1 MSTRAL
7 PRPRTWPTF
16 GPLLI
21 LETVP
26 WLMLAAAL
34 RIVAYRGGLVALLAY
49 VAASVATFLAILLA
63 TRRIIEAADGQTNLG
78 TLAFRAQLTL
88 ARRVLWQVFALM
100 IGTYLALKFA
110 GLPTSVAKHAL
121 AGFDGIAFDQFT
133 VLGRLWSAVLAAL
146 VFLAILRADQGHGP
160 SLIGAGRELLQR
172 WSWLVVLF
180 WQTDAMPE
188 LKRVVFFSFIVVF
201 ASLRLWLTLAILTF
215 ALRASYRAQA
225 PLRPEAERI

>member
-1 MSTRAL
+1 
-7 PRPRTWPTF
+7 
-16 GPLLI
+16 
-21 LETVP
+21 
-26 WLMLAAAL
+26 MLAAAL

-63 TRRIIEAADGQTNLG
+63 TRRIVEAADGQTNLG

-100 IGTYLALKFA
+100 IGAYLALKFA

-121 AGFDGIAFDQFT
+121 AGFDGIAFDQFM
-133 VLGRLWSAVLAAL
+133 VLGRLWSAVLAVL
-146 VFLAILRADQGHGP
+146 VLLAILRADQGHGP
-160 SLIGAGRELLQR
+160 SLIGAGRELVQR
-172 WSWLVVLF
+172 WSWLAAAIVAVFVLQLLLSPLQHWARWLVVLF

-188 LKRVVFFSFIVVF
+188 LKRVVFFSFIVAF

-215 ALRASYRAQA
+215 ALRASYRAQS
-225 PLRPEAERI
+225 PLPPAAERI